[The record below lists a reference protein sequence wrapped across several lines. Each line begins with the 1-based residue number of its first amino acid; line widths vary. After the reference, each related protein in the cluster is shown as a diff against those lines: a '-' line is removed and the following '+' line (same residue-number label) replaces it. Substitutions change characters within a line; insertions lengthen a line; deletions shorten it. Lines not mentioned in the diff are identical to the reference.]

1 MEEKDKI
8 INISLDE
15 IIPNRFQPR
24 VTFDEKELNQLANSI
39 SRYGVIQPIVVR
51 NLGSKYEIIAGER
64 RYKAAR
70 LAGLKKIPA
79 IVNDADDEK
88 SAEIALLENLQRKDL
103 SPIEE
108 AKAYRK
114 LIDKGFTQDQ
124 LATKLSMSQ
133 SAIANKLRLLYLP
146 NAIQEALL
154 YNKISERHARSLLSI
169 EDKNKQVELLHRI
182 IINKL
187 NVRETEAE
195 VDKILGRTREVKPEI
210 KEEPQSTIN
219 ELKPFTSLINNN
231 EVKEEPAPVVQPLGT
246 LSQNTEPKI
255 VDNNVVIPSVIE
267 IYDKGNNFDENA
279 PISNVVEKPISP
291 FQSNEKMK
299 NFINTKHKNNRSEPI
314 NYHIAELLE
323 EAQPKKQEVVK
334 QEINIIS
341 PEYDEVNVNTTNMEH
356 KPELDNYLN
365 MSSVKTAN
373 KPEIVD
379 FNNIEMPRKDNYM
392 DSVNKIKAITNN
404 IKNST
409 ITEKDLGDKYQIIIE
424 INKNTN

>member
-114 LIDKGFTQDQ
+114 LIDKGFTQEQ

-154 YNKISERHARSLLSI
+154 YNRISERHARSLLSI

-210 KEEPQSTIN
+210 KEESQSTIN

-246 LSQNTEPKI
+246 LSQNAEPKI

-267 IYDKGNNFDENA
+267 IYDKDTNFDENA
-279 PISNVVEKPISP
+279 PISNAVEKPINP

-323 EAQPKKQEVVK
+323 AAQPKKQEVVK

-365 MSSVKTAN
+365 ISSVKTTN

-379 FNNIEMPRKDNYM
+379 FNNIEMPRKDNYL

-409 ITEKDLGDKYQIIIE
+409 VTEKDLGDKYQIIIE